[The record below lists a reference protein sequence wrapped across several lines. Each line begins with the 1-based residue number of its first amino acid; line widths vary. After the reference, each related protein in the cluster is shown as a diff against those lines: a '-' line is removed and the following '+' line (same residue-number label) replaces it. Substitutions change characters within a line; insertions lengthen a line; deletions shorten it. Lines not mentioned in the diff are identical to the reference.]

1 MKIVYEVRLY
11 DTPLLEL
18 ILEEKK
24 GKGLGLAAVTV
35 CGGGSEAF
43 TTLTC
48 GCQVLVYCPDLR
60 PHDTKAPCI
69 CW

>member
-24 GKGLGLAAVTV
+24 GKGFGLAVV
-35 CGGGSEAF
+35 IPSVVGDQKYI
-43 TTLTC
+43 LP
-48 GCQVLVYCPDLR
+48 LDLQLSGVGIL
-60 PHDTKAPCI
+60 A
-69 CW
+69 

>member
-24 GKGLGLAAVTV
+24 RQGVWSCGRYSV
-35 CGGGSEAF
+35 CGGWSEVF
-43 TTLTC
+43 T
-48 GCQVLVYCPDLR
+48 
-60 PHDTKAPCI
+60 APWPAAVR
-69 CW
+69 CWYISL

>member
-24 GKGLGLAAVTV
+24 GKGFGLAVV
-35 CGGGSEAF
+35 IPSVVGDQKY
-43 TTLTC
+43 L
-48 GCQVLVYCPDLR
+48 LPLDLQLSGVGIL
-60 PHDTKAPCI
+60 A
-69 CW
+69 

>member
-24 GKGLGLAAVTV
+24 GKGFGLAVV
-35 CGGGSEAF
+35 IPSVVGDQKH
-43 TTLTC
+43 L
-48 GCQVLVYCPDLR
+48 LPLDLQLSGVGIL
-60 PHDTKAPCI
+60 A
-69 CW
+69 

>member
-24 GKGLGLAAVTV
+24 KKKKGKGLGLAAVTPSV
-35 CGGGSEAF
+35 VGDQKHLLP
-43 TTLTC
+43 LTC
-48 GCQVLVYCPDLR
+48 SCQVLVY
-60 PHDTKAPCI
+60 
-69 CW
+69 